1 MVPVADRRKM
11 GTKDM
16 VMTMAVVLVVVGLI
30 AVYGRNVSF
39 APGGPAAEGPVPTA
53 DVIGGFSHAKAT
65 MDFPI
70 TVPDGV
76 PEEWHPNSL
85 SVSDPDVSND
95 GIARVGT
102 LKAVRGGWITPRDA
116 YIQLVEA
123 DGDIPQVLANEFG
136 HVRPISGTVDAGGA
150 TWSVTSGVR
159 TEAVWIRTVQAASG
173 ETTLLITGNASEED
187 FRALAQ
193 ALTAAR

>member
-1 MVPVADRRKM
+1 M

-30 AVYGRNVSF
+30 AVYGNNVSF
-39 APGGPAAEGPVPTA
+39 APGGQAAEGPVPTA

-76 PEEWHPNSL
+76 PAEWHPNSL
-85 SVSDPDVSND
+85 SVSDPNVSND
-95 GIARVGT
+95 GIVRVGT
-102 LKAVRGGWITPRDA
+102 LKAVRGGWITPQDA

-123 DGDIPQVLANEFG
+123 DGDIPQVLASEFG
-136 HVRPISGTVDAGGA
+136 QARQVSGTVDAGGA

-159 TEAVWIRTVQAASG
+159 AEIAWTRTASG
-173 ETTLLITGNASEED
+173 GTTLLITGNASEDE
-187 FRALAQ
+187 FRTLAQ